1 MDDHTAIVVPTNS
14 AIMPRGTDPDAAAP
28 ADWLRSNMV
37 VPYSAA
43 IERMRHIVTG
53 IGHQRERETVWLLEH
68 PPTYTAGTS
77 AQPGDLLN
85 PLGFETFSA
94 GRGGQW
100 TYHGP
105 GQRIAYV
112 MLDLHR
118 SHGPVARQ
126 DVRAYVTALEGW
138 LIAALASLGVEAGR
152 RDGRV
157 GVWVTDAASGREAKI
172 AALGVRLTRWVTWHG
187 VSINVDPDLSHFD
200 GIVPCGIR
208 EHGVTSLR
216 ALGIDATLSDV
227 DAALAA
233 CWPSS
238 FGGEPPRIREA

>member
-1 MDDHTAIVVPTNS
+1 MDDHTAIVVTENPAIPLIKAAVDAGS
-14 AIMPRGTDPDAAAP
+14 AP
-28 ADWLRSNMV
+28 DWLRSDLL
-37 VPYSAA
+37 VPYPAA
-43 IERMRHIVTG
+43 IDRMGKLVTG
-53 IGHQRERETVWLLEH
+53 IRDQSGRESVWLLEH

-77 AQPGDLLN
+77 AQPGDLFN
-85 PLGFETFSA
+85 PFGFDTFEA

-105 GQRIAYV
+105 GQRVAYV

-118 SHGPVARQ
+118 RHGPVPPQ

-138 LIAALASLGVEAGR
+138 LIAALAILGVDAGR

-157 GVWVTDAASGREAKI
+157 GVWVTDAVSGREAKI

-187 VSINVDPDLSHFD
+187 VSLNVDPALGHFD

-216 ALGIDATLSDV
+216 ALGIDATMRDV

-233 CWPSS
+233 CWPAA
-238 FGGEPPRIREA
+238 FGGEPPKIRAA

>member
-1 MDDHTAIVVPTNS
+1 MDDHTAIVDPAKHETPSV
-14 AIMPRGTDPDAAAP
+14 GTDPEVAP
-28 ADWLRSNMV
+28 GQDWLRSESV
-37 VPYSAA
+37 VAYPAA
-43 IERMRHIVTG
+43 TRRMQDIVTG
-53 IGHQRERETVWLLEH
+53 LRDRRGRETVWLLEH

-85 PLGFETFSA
+85 PLGFDTFAA

-105 GQRIAYV
+105 GQRVAYV

-118 SHGPVARQ
+118 RHGPVPPQ

-138 LIAALASLGVEAGR
+138 LIASLARLGVEAGR

-157 GVWVTDAASGREAKI
+157 GVWVTDAVSGREAKI

-187 VSINVDPDLSHFD
+187 VSINVDPELSHFD

-216 ALGIDATLSDV
+216 ALGIRATLSDV
-227 DAALAA
+227 DAALVASWTA
-233 CWPSS
+233 S
-238 FGGEPPRIREA
+238 FGGESPRVQAA